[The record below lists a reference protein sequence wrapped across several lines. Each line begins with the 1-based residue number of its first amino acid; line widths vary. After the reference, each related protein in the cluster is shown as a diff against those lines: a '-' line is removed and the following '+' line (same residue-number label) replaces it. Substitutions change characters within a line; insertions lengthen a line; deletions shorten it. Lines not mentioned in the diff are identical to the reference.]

1 MSELTTILLEN
12 CILKINGRPV
22 IGKGQIQNLGISD
35 RRLIGEA
42 INNHAIGPVFEDIS
56 VPCPDC
62 EGEVNTPINL
72 GTLFRF

>member
-1 MSELTTILLEN
+1 LTTILLEN

-22 IGKGQIQNLGISD
+22 ISKAQIQNLGISD

-42 INNHAIGPVFEDIS
+42 INKNAIGPVFEDIS

-72 GTLFRF
+72 GILFRF